1 MAVNTSLVNILSYT
15 STNVTNSAYV
25 TLFASTS
32 VSTSHINIE
41 DSSGQVML
49 LAIGDAGNETNIFG
63 FHIST
68 LTGPSIIPYYIPA
81 GSRISLIAGTSTSAT
96 TGYNV
101 VSLIPW

>member
-1 MAVNTSLVNILSYT
+1 MAVNTSLVSIINYS
-15 STNVTNSAYV
+15 STNVSNSAYV

-32 VSTSHINIE
+32 VSTAHINIE
-41 DSSGQVML
+41 DSSGQVMY

-63 FHIST
+63 FHITT
-68 LTGPSIIPYYIPA
+68 LSGPSVIPYYIPA
-81 GSRISLIAGTSTSAT
+81 GSRIALIAATSTSAT